1 MILSDNVEQVLHS
14 DIVRLQAC
22 LQRVS
27 GDSSGPEEGSD
38 AWLLLSALIGNDGVT
53 DQSFVERFEQSGRW
67 LAEQGGKLDGRLHG
81 LQQYIDAFVTELN
94 DIFHDQPQ
102 MLAEATTRLSQLQS
116 SSAIALARGYQ
127 GVTDQYK
134 VDSSHTTQ
142 QLEHRLIALQRING
156 VSNSVMDLDQTL
168 EITAQAV
175 AEELHVELCSIF
187 FYDEVQRVLTLRAT
201 NGPRPLGGMHFT
213 LRLGEGYSGWVADK
227 GRPLLVGDAL
237 ADANYASEAHAY
249 PTDLHGLMALP
260 IIFFGSAE
268 RLIGVISVQSLE
280 PREFTRDEISF
291 VEVVAGIVA
300 INIENGRLYEQT
312 DEQLRRKVHELA
324 TIHRVSSIIASTLN
338 LDEVL
343 QIITTQ
349 AVHLSGAERS
359 CIFELDQESQKLH
372 VLAHYGLNSNLASTI
387 QIGVGQCCAGRS
399 VQTGRPS
406 MAVDCFQSDESCF
419 LRNDPFVSSEIHSVL
434 CVPLKVKQKILGCIC
449 IYSNHRHLLSPEQM
463 QLVITFANEAAIA
476 IENARLYEETR
487 RGSELKSVL
496 LRELHHRV
504 KNNLATVAGILS
516 LQRRRTKSPEIR
528 ATLAESV
535 NRVQGLASTH
545 DLLAHEDVSE
555 ARVDEIARKI
565 VGVAHTNLCPPDKR
579 ITFQVD
585 PSPVVIPSRA
595 VTVLAL
601 VINEMISN
609 SIKHGMKDKTDGAI
623 VIRGRE
629 EDGTV
634 IVQVLDDGVGPDF
647 EVSLGET
654 AERSSDGLGLSLIKN
669 LIADLHGKFSLR
681 REMVTFTLSGRNS
694 QEEAVP
700 VERTV
705 SEVRFPLTRHSH
717 S

>member
-1 MILSDNVEQVLHS
+1 MLCDSDDVEQVLHA
-14 DIVRLQAC
+14 DIDRLQAC
-22 LQRVS
+22 LQHIS
-27 GDSSGPEEGSD
+27 GDSHGPEEGSD
-38 AWLLLSALIGNDGVT
+38 AWLLLNALTGNKNVS
-53 DQSFVERFEQSGRW
+53 DQILETRFEQSGRG
-67 LAEQGGKLDGRLHG
+67 LAEQGGKLDSRLYG
-81 LQQYIDAFVTELN
+81 LQQYVDAFLCEFKDLLRER
-94 DIFHDQPQ
+94 PLC
-102 MLAEATTRLSQLQS
+102 LAEAVTRLSKVQS
-116 SSAIALARGYQ
+116 VCALALVRGYQ
-127 GVTDQYK
+127 SVADQYK
-134 VDSSHTTQ
+134 VESVHTTQ
-142 QLEHRLIALQRING
+142 QLEHRLLTLQRING
-156 VSNSVMDLDQTL
+156 ISNSAMDLDQTL
-168 EITAQAV
+168 EITAQVV
-175 AEELHVELCSIF
+175 AEELHVDLCSIF
-187 FYDEVQRVLTLRAT
+187 FYDELQRVLTLRAT

-227 GRPLLVGDAL
+227 GRPLLVNDAL
-237 ADANYASEAHAY
+237 ADMNYASEAHAY
-249 PTDLHGLMALP
+249 SADLHGLMALP

-268 RLIGVISVQSLE
+268 RLIGVISVQSTEL
-280 PREFTRDEISF
+280 REFTQDEVSF

-359 CIFELDQESQKLH
+359 CIFELDQDRQKLH
-372 VLAHYGLNSNLASTI
+372 VLAHYGLNSNLVSSM
-387 QIGVGQCCAGRS
+387 QISVGQCCAGRS

-406 MAVDCFQSDESCF
+406 MAVDCFETDESCF

-434 CVPLKVKQKILGCIC
+434 CVPLKVKQKVLGCIC

-487 RGSELKSVL
+487 RGLELKSVL

-565 VGVAHTNLCPPDKR
+565 VGVAHSNLSPPEKR
-579 ITFQVD
+579 ITFQVES
-585 PSPVVIPSRA
+585 SPIIIPSRA

-601 VINEMISN
+601 VVNEMISN
-609 SIKHGMKDKTDGAI
+609 AIKHGMAKQKEGEI
-623 VIRGRE
+623 VIRGVE
-629 EDGTV
+629 EDGMV
-634 IVQVLDDGVGPDF
+634 VVQVLDNGIGPAF
-647 EVSLGET
+647 EVSFDEN
-654 AERSSDGLGLSLIKN
+654 AEGNSEGLGLSLIKQ
-669 LIADLHGKFSLR
+669 LISDLNGKFSLR
-681 REMVTFTLSGRNS
+681 RGMVTLASRNAS
-694 QEEAVP
+694 EEPVP
-700 VERTV
+700 VERTI
-705 SEVRFPLTRHSH
+705 SEVRFPLARQ
-717 S
+717 